1 MDKDIKKIDK
11 AIAKAQKTA
20 ESKKA
25 ERNPK
30 VKEGANKVIKELEAK
45 KKELIRLKEEKEK
58 ADKEAREAKTEEAKK
73 RAELKAL
80 KAERAYKKF
89 LKAEKP
95 VMMVC
100 KIITTLTSVTA
111 LVSFFVI
118 ASKVSGSDNLFTRL
132 SRYVQTG
139 GDPGDPVNKRT
150 SQALKG
156 LGRMV
161 GDGLNYSRRYHSV
174 VTEDTNYF
182 PY

>member
-11 AIAKAQKTA
+11 AIDKAKRTA

-25 ERNPK
+25 EKNPK

-45 KKELIRLKEEKEK
+45 KKEIIRLKEEKEK

-73 RAELKAL
+73 KAELKAL
-80 KAERAYKKF
+80 KADRAYKKF

-111 LVSFFVI
+111 LVTFFVM
-118 ASKVSGSDNLFTRL
+118 ASKISGSDNLFSRL
-132 SRYVQTG
+132 SEYVSSG
-139 GDPGDPVNKRT
+139 GSSSRFNRETEG
-150 SQALKG
+150 ALRG
-156 LGRMV
+156 LGRAL
-161 GDGLNYSRRYHSV
+161 GDGFSYGNRYHSV